1 MKFIFIYL
9 IAFIVTEALTFI
21 TLKLKWP
28 DKFKDSTFFRKTPA
42 LFLGGTILF
51 FSILVSIIISI
62 YLFDTMIDYLFLF
75 ILSAGF
81 FIMIIGL
88 FEDLGKLNKGK
99 RLFLEFLVF
108 IIVILLDIKI
118 KFFMMPSGKIIYLNG
133 FVSIAVTL
141 IWFFLVTNFLSW
153 FFELEGFI
161 SGAISIA
168 LIGILLLMKL
178 QGNIDQPVFFITI
191 IVLGSLL
198 SIFRNEFYPAKILTG
213 KSGSFLI
220 GFLLGVLSLIGYTKL
235 STMFLVFLPVVLI
248 LIFIFIFILI
258 ILFSYLKGTL
268 VASLD
273 SRVFQGNLKMNY
285 VLTFVFFLYL
295 LTVST
300 YLISWYFEV
309 SHTTIFLV
317 LLGEVLVFTFIAFS
331 IMRRKKK
338 KFFMYPPE
346 ATILNVKIDNFDYN
360 ETINNIINL
369 VDERRKGYVIT
380 ANSLMVMKATEN
392 ILFKRILNDA
402 KIITPDGIGL
412 IWASNFLGQPLK
424 SRVTGIDLTK
434 RLLRLCAF
442 KGYRL
447 FLLGSSPGI
456 TTKIKM
462 GLEENFPGIKI
473 VGFHHGFFS
482 KKEEVLII
490 EEITRSQPDII
501 FVGLGSPAQEK
512 WINRNYYAFDQGV
525 FVGVGGSFDVLSGQ
539 VKRAPFIFQRLGLE
553 WLYRLIREPY
563 RWRRMMALPKFVWYI
578 LIQRMLNDAELN
590 D

>member
-28 DKFKDSTFFRKTPA
+28 DKFKDSTIFRKTPA

-62 YLFDTMIDYLFLF
+62 YLFDTTIDYLFLF

-118 KFFMMPSGKIIYLNG
+118 KFFMMPSGKIIYLSG
-133 FVSIAVTL
+133 FVSIAITL

-178 QGNIDQPVFFITI
+178 QGSIDQPVFFITI

-268 VASLD
+268 VAILD

-317 LLGEVLVFTFIAFS
+317 LLGEVLLFTFIAFS

-346 ATILNVKIDNFDYN
+346 AIILNVKIDNFDYN

-369 VDERRKGYVIT
+369 VDEKRKGYVIT

-473 VGFHHGFFS
+473 VGFHHRLFS

-501 FVGLGSPAQEK
+501 FAGLGSPAQEK

-539 VKRAPFIFQRLGLE
+539 VKRAPFLFQRLGLE

>member
-9 IAFIVTEALTFI
+9 IAFIITEALTFI
-21 TLKLKWP
+21 TLKMRWS
-28 DKFKDSTFFRKTPA
+28 DRFKDSTFFRKTPA
-42 LFLGGTILF
+42 LFLGGSILF
-51 FSILVSIIISI
+51 FSILISIILSI
-62 YLFDTMIDYLFLF
+62 YLFDTTIDYLFLF
-75 ILSAGF
+75 IISAGF
-81 FIMIIGL
+81 FIMMIGL
-88 FEDLGKLNKGK
+88 LEDLGKLNKGK
-99 RLFLEFLVF
+99 RLLLELFIF
-108 IIVILLDIKI
+108 IIIILLDIKI
-118 KFFMMPSGKIIYLNG
+118 KFFMLPSGKIIYLNG
-133 FVSIAVTL
+133 FVSIAITL

-273 SRVFQGNLKMNY
+273 SRVFQGTLKMNY
-285 VLTFVFFLYL
+285 VLTFIFFLYL

-309 SHTTIFLV
+309 SHSTIFLV
-317 LLGEVLVFTFIAFS
+317 LLLEVLLFTFIAFT

-346 ATILNVKIDNFDYN
+346 ALILNVKINNFDYN
-360 ETINNIINL
+360 ETINKIINL

-490 EEITRSQPDII
+490 EEITRSQPEII

-525 FVGVGGSFDVLSGQ
+525 FIGVGGSFDILSGQ
-539 VKRAPFIFQRLGLE
+539 VKRAPFLFQRLGLE
-553 WLYRLIREPY
+553 WLYRLIRAPY
-563 RWRRMMALPKFVWYI
+563 RWRRMLALPKFVWYI

>member
-28 DKFKDSTFFRKTPA
+28 DKFKDSTIFRKTPA

-62 YLFDTMIDYLFLF
+62 YLFDTTIDYLFLF

-118 KFFMMPSGKIIYLNG
+118 KFFMMPSGKIIYLSG
-133 FVSIAVTL
+133 FVSIAITL

-178 QGNIDQPVFFITI
+178 QGSIDQPVFFITI

-317 LLGEVLVFTFIAFS
+317 LLGEVLLFTFIAFS

-346 ATILNVKIDNFDYN
+346 AIILNVKIDNFDYN

-369 VDERRKGYVIT
+369 VDEKRKGYVIT

-473 VGFHHGFFS
+473 VGFHHRLFS

-501 FVGLGSPAQEK
+501 FAGLGSPAQEK

-539 VKRAPFIFQRLGLE
+539 VKRAPFLFQRLGLE